1 MYRVRNIPPRLL
13 RTNKFTDKTMVT
25 LPLRVTILKT
35 TNMKKYMLIICTLFL
50 GVPIMAQSQKVKL
63 GVKAGLNIASLNFD
77 ESELNSSSKTGFTG
91 GIMVEVPISKNF
103 SLQPE
108 LLYSQQGTKVSF
120 SDSDVTNSNYKSTIK
135 LNYLNIPLILKYYV
149 LEGLSI
155 QAGPQ
160 IGILLKA
167 NNKYQDNFLGYENH
181 DNFNLK
187 GYSSG
192 VDTSLNFGLG
202 YQFKDKFYADAR
214 YNISYSNVFKES
226 DVNYFINNDMKNR
239 VFQISIGYFFK

>member
-1 MYRVRNIPPRLL
+1 
-13 RTNKFTDKTMVT
+13 
-25 LPLRVTILKT
+25 
-35 TNMKKYMLIICTLFL
+35 
-50 GVPIMAQSQKVKL
+50 MAQTEKVKL
-63 GVKAGLNIASLNFD
+63 GVKAGLNIASLTFD
-77 ESELNSSSKTGFTG
+77 ESELNSSGKTGFTAG
-91 GIMVEVPISKNF
+91 VMVEIPMAKNF

-120 SDSDVTNSNYKSTIK
+120 SDPDVTNSNYKSTIK
-135 LNYLNIPLILKYYV
+135 LNYLNIPVMLKYYV
-149 LEGLSI
+149 LKGLSV

-181 DNFNLK
+181 DSLNIK
-187 GYSSG
+187 EYSSG
-192 VDTSLNFGLG
+192 IDTSVNFGLG
-202 YQFKDKFYADAR
+202 YQFKDKFYTDLR

-239 VFQISIGYFFK
+239 VFQVTIGYFFK